1 LVKILV
7 EIKKTIPPWV
17 RIMRIQ
23 REVESN
29 DVVSGPKVGNL
40 RQLVSFELEKQGIK
54 CKCIRCREIGLKN
67 IQTEFSKDDLMLC
80 RSEYFSSGGKE
91 MFLSF
96 ETKDNS
102 IIFGFLRLRLMPNP
116 QRKELTG
123 VEENGGLDE
132 GKISSGIVRELHVYG
147 TLARIG
153 EKTTEDNSLEK
164 NNDNNDLRN
173 RKGYTYQHKG
183 LGQKLLHEAEKICKQ
198 EYNLKKLSVISAIGT
213 REYYKKFGYIINGPY
228 VTKLL

>member
-1 LVKILV
+1 
-7 EIKKTIPPWV
+7 
-17 RIMRIQ
+17 
-23 REVESN
+23 
-29 DVVSGPKVGNL
+29 
-40 RQLVSFELEKQGIK
+40 
-54 CKCIRCREIGLKN
+54 
-67 IQTEFSKDDLMLC
+67 
-80 RSEYFSSGGKE
+80 

-123 VEENGGLDE
+123 VEANGGLDE

-153 EKTTEDNSLEK
+153 EKTTEDNSLER
-164 NNDNNDLRN
+164 NNDNNDLRK

-183 LGQKLLHEAEKICKQ
+183 LGQKLLDEAEKICKQ